1 MVQLFFLN
9 LDKIDHTYF
18 PLEHLQQWDP
28 YFTIKNLQIDIWT
41 RFIFDIVQWWDPNI
55 EDLKF

>member
-28 YFTIKNLQIDIWT
+28 YFTIKNLQIDI
-41 RFIFDIVQWWDPNI
+41 
-55 EDLKF
+55 